1 LLQIVYTIC
10 QALIGN
16 IFLALFSKATV
27 TQHCAIYTD
36 PFLMALRNREL
47 HARNDD
53 DDSWCVTWRH

>member
-53 DDSWCVTWRH
+53 DDS